1 MKHRKKKKQKLGWL
15 NLIWSSDFWVRWKN
29 GSVCPRRHHSMEND
43 WISRSNLGQ
52 SLGDQ
57 ETTKISPTEEWLLRD
72 IHVNIH
78 LLWSSWPFTSSP
90 CSFQVT
96 EKKNLTFSQPSN
108 AAKKSMWFVDTWN
121 LGINSLSPPLMG
133 ILQDFSTPTL
143 WFEEFKTSLC
153 QKEHHGSGCSVNHPR
168 PSKRWHLW
176 QRWPWGEVGGWSS
189 QFPTQSEKNMR
200 NVTLDPFTRFF
211 GWK

>member
-1 MKHRKKKKQKLGWL
+1 MKHGSRTWRCIPWNYPPTQDDAGSSPPGLWNIFTRECQHKSLLATGWGVRSNVFPIEKLKKSSPPCYRTVIPMKHRKKKKQKLGWL

-78 LLWSSWPFTSSP
+78 LLWRFLSSWPFTSSP

-96 EKKNLTFSQPSN
+96 EKKTSRFHNH
-108 AAKKSMWFVDTWN
+108 
-121 LGINSLSPPLMG
+121 
-133 ILQDFSTPTL
+133 PTL
-143 WFEEFKTSLC
+143 
-153 QKEHHGSGCSVNHPR
+153 QKNPCDSWIPET
-168 PSKRWHLW
+168 
-176 QRWPWGEVGGWSS
+176 WG
-189 QFPTQSEKNMR
+189 
-200 NVTLDPFTRFF
+200 
-211 GWK
+211 